1 MAWQLASL
9 WNRGLRQLPNGP
21 LAYFAYTCSTK
32 NIHAMFFS
40 FTHYQFFTLSDRH
53 FCAVNSLLKFV
64 SRRPVSLFVLFSHR
78 CSWTSRSRDRQV
90 TGESSGIEY
99 SCTAINWFKR
109 PTAKKFFPKLR
120 SQSLWCSGEVKSRRA
135 EGAGFDSY
143 RTLFFLLSFFSVF
156 FLCCCFL

>member
-1 MAWQLASL
+1 MLNLSCENEFYSMRVKSHFNINGLALSL
-9 WNRGLRQLPNGP
+9 ALKQRFETTAKWPIGL
-21 LAYFAYTCSTK
+21 AYTCSIK

-109 PTAKKFFPKLR
+109 PTAKKIFPK
-120 SQSLWCSGEVKSRRA
+120 V
-135 EGAGFDSY
+135 
-143 RTLFFLLSFFSVF
+143 T
-156 FLCCCFL
+156 